1 MAVAIRGSVVV
12 PRDQPLAHHDFTRLL
27 LVKES
32 SVVGFYPMS
41 GDEVNQRLFVSLP
54 TCNERIQIIFSQSNC
69 AACDLQLTQTLNV
82 IRRF

>member
-32 SVVGFYPMS
+32 SAVGFYPIS
-41 GDEVNQRLFVSLP
+41 SDAVNQRLLCHCRLAMSEFKLFFL
-54 TCNERIQIIFSQSNC
+54 NQIVLLVTSN
-69 AACDLQLTQTLNV
+69 
-82 IRRF
+82 